1 MGDEDRRRREGR
13 SDTGAKR
20 EEGEAMFHD
29 LQRLIARLFPGPD
42 WSLPCAGLPLSA
54 GAKALQP
61 LPEPRLQKRSAR
73 SRSRVTSVR
82 SIAGRPTWLQRLSTP
97 LGQQAP
103 LTPVL
108 PTSLINLNLG
118 RKGGAGLTRNTN
130 VCVCVCV
137 CVCGS
142 AFFSVSLMEENRSQQ
157 EKSNLS
163 SGTVS
168 LSCFHCLFLKL

>member
-1 MGDEDRRRREGR
+1 
-13 SDTGAKR
+13 
-20 EEGEAMFHD
+20 MFHD

-137 CVCGS
+137 CVWFGLLQCEFNG
-142 AFFSVSLMEENRSQQ
+142 R
-157 EKSNLS
+157 KSKPAREIKPL
-163 SGTVS
+163 
-168 LSCFHCLFLKL
+168 LWHCLSILFPLFVSEIINPRE